1 MPPKGRG
8 LNIDLS
14 VLVRIALCDPT
25 ASYGSLSKRS
35 GVSLSR
41 RLLRSSPRCRQG
53 CLIRVRPL
61 QPSKWTQ
68 PPLGMPTLT
77 ISAPRI
83 GQVRLN
89 DAPFFLLRSP
99 RTAQQPRT
107 ETVRPRRQSAG
118 VHLNGSTQRPVI
130 PYPFFPRTWLP
141 AWGRAHVEALWNSH
155 LHQPDADRPFR
166 LRQAYTRSTG
176 DSGWPTP

>member
-107 ETVRPRRQSAG
+107 ETVRPVDSRR
-118 VHLNGSTQRPVI
+118 VCTLRKYPRPVI
-130 PYPFFPRTWLP
+130 PYPFFPRHGCRLGSS
-141 AWGRAHVEALWNSH
+141 ARRSLVE
-155 LHQPDADRPFR
+155 
-166 LRQAYTRSTG
+166 
-176 DSGWPTP
+176 